1 MDSDPVAHSVV
12 LLGTTAEQSQAILI
26 LKKTPFAENTV
37 LDLSWDRLDTLQSN
51 DIVRISYLQAVR
63 H

>member
-1 MDSDPVAHSVV
+1 MAHSVV

-26 LKKTPFAENTV
+26 LKKTPFAESTA
-37 LDLSWDRLDTLQSN
+37 LDLSWDRLDTLESN
-51 DIVRISYLQAVR
+51 DIVRVSYLQAVR